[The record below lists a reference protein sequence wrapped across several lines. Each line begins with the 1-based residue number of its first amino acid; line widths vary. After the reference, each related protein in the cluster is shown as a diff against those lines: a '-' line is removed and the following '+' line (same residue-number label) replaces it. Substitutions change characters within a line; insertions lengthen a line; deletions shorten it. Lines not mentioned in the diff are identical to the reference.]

1 MQKLSTGLLI
11 VCGAILLTS
20 ITIQYWSV
28 INTIDFWLN
37 AGILIGFVGI
47 TVGGIMKFINTNHK
61 KESDV

>member
-11 VCGAILLTS
+11 SCGIILLTS

-47 TVGGIMKFINTNHK
+47 TVGGIMKFINTNHN
-61 KESDV
+61 KENDG